1 MKLKRIAVKNI
12 KKIESLDID
21 LNGNVFAIAG
31 DNEVGKSTLLQLIL
45 QSMTLKNKIP
55 VPVTQGKKDGFALF
69 EFEAPG
75 GMPYQVKLEYKEDG
89 KEKLTLMAPGGIKS
103 TKVTDLRN
111 VFDYHDVSV
120 EEFMLWSDSKEGRMK
135 QRNLL
140 LSIFPKE
147 IQEKFISAIEK
158 ETLYYNN
165 RASLNKE
172 VDLLT
177 KQLEGYKMT
186 EEELLQ
192 LQNKATYQSRLNQAN
207 EYKKKATESYTNIKV
222 LESKIEQDII
232 GLEQY
237 KSSLTNQKA
246 QLKKQID
253 DKHDE
258 INELKAKL
266 QKLEQEA
273 FDLIEQSENFDQ
285 NANKEIDRRNATIK
299 SYHDQVAVIKAD
311 LLPEDKVETS
321 ITTLKAR
328 IDALATLETRNNMR
342 LEIVKQL
349 EAKTASLKVAEKD
362 LTDIRNYKDQVI
374 LEAEMPI
381 QGLSIDENG
390 LNYNGLPFD
399 KNQLSTSQFMQVVL
413 RILIAINKKTP
424 IIPIGRAESFG
435 KKKLNELIE
444 LAEKENCQIF
454 FEKVKDEGS
463 LTIEVF
469 EDDEFHPIEQKAIVE
484 EPEKKKK
491 GKELPADWRESIKK
505 EEKPEDLF
513 AEEEED
519 LFPDETAMNYP
530 ETLFDEI

>member
-21 LNGNVFAIAG
+21 LDGNVFAIAG

-45 QSMTLKNKIP
+45 QSMTMKNKIP
-55 VPVTQGKKDGFALF
+55 VPVTQGKTDGFALF

-89 KEKLTLMAPGGIKS
+89 KEKLTMMAPGGIKS

-111 VFDYHDVSV
+111 IFDYHDVSV
-120 EEFMLWSDSKEGRMK
+120 EEFMLWSDTKEGRMK

-147 IQEKFISAIEK
+147 IQDKFLSAIEK

-177 KQLEGYKMT
+177 KQMEGYNLT
-186 EEELLQ
+186 EEELTWLKQ
-192 LQNKATYQSRLNQAN
+192 KAGYESRLNQAN
-207 EYKKKATESYTNIKV
+207 EYKKKSAESYTTIKV
-222 LESKIEQDII
+222 LESKIEQDTI

-237 KSSLTNQKA
+237 KAGLTNQKA

-253 DKHDE
+253 DKYDE
-258 INELKAKL
+258 INELEAKL
-266 QKLEQEA
+266 QRLKQEA
-273 FDLIEQSENFDQ
+273 FSLIEQSENFDQ
-285 NANKEIDRRNATIK
+285 DANQEIDRRNATIK
-299 SYHDQVAVIKAD
+299 SYHDQVASIKAD
-311 LLPEDKVETS
+311 LLPEERVEES
-321 ITTLKAR
+321 ITTLTAR
-328 IDALATLETRNNMR
+328 IKNLATLETKNNMR
-342 LEIVKQL
+342 LELKKQL
-349 EAKTASLKVAEKD
+349 DDKSNKLKEAEKD
-362 LTDIRNYKDQVI
+362 LSDIREYKNKVV
-374 LEAEMPI
+374 LEAQMPI
-381 QGLSIDENG
+381 QGLSIDEDG

-413 RILIAINKKTP
+413 RILIAINKRTP

-444 LAEKENCQIF
+444 MAEKENCQIF

-469 EDDEFHPIEQKAIVE
+469 EDDAFHPIEQKMVVE

-491 GKELPADWRESIKK
+491 GKELPADWRETIKK
-505 EEKPEDLF
+505 EEPQPDLF
-513 AEEEED
+513 AEEDD
-519 LFPDETAMNYP
+519 LFPGDMAMDGP